1 MTREPPKLI
10 RIYIH
15 SASRPPRHLSVS
27 LALLAAPLVVVVVVV
42 CLLMVRNLF
51 FRVPLFR
58 SLAPRLARPILPLTR
73 FAATPVSLTGAPP
86 SSSRLFHHIPAR
98 LTDSP
103 PRSPPPDESGSVGL
117 PPNASLSQ
125 KLKHLI
131 KAYGWYALGMYI
143 ILSVLDFS
151 VAFAGINII
160 GAEHV
165 SRVTSAVKE
174 YVSGFIHSRPPE
186 PGREEM
192 ESMSSHARSGGQ
204 EGFWAMLLLAYTV
217 HKTLFLPVRV
227 GLTATL
233 TPKVVHWLR
242 ARGWA
247 GGEGTKRAA
256 REMRD
261 RMRREKE

>member
-1 MTREPPKLI
+1 
-10 RIYIH
+10 
-15 SASRPPRHLSVS
+15 
-27 LALLAAPLVVVVVVV
+27 
-42 CLLMVRNLF
+42 MVRNLIL
-51 FRVPLFR
+51 RLPLFR
-58 SLAPRLARPILPLTR
+58 ALAPRLVRPILPLTR
-73 FAATPVSLTGAPP
+73 FAPSPVSLSGA

-103 PRSPPPDESGSVGL
+103 PRSPPPDESANLDL

-151 VAFAGINII
+151 VAFAGINVI

-165 SRVTSAVKE
+165 SRVTSAVKD
-174 YVSGFIHSRPPE
+174 YVSSLIHSRPPE

-192 ESMSSHARSGGQ
+192 ESMASHAQGGSGGQ
-204 EGFWAMLLLAYTV
+204 EGLWAMLLLAYTV

-233 TPKVVHWLR
+233 TPRVVHWLR

-261 RMRREKE
+261 RMRRDKE